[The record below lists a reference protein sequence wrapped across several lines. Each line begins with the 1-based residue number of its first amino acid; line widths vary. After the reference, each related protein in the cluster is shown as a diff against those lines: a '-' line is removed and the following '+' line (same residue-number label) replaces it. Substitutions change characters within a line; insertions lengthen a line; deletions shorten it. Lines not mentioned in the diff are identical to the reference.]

1 MSTFRVTIKDI
12 VCWTTTVTAKDAIQ
26 AESLAWELFDRPDR
40 SDYFEDD
47 SDTTVQVEPLSD
59 DKSNESTINA
69 TN

>member
-12 VCWTTTVTAKDAIQ
+12 VCWTATVAATDAIQ
-26 AESLAWELFDRPDR
+26 AEDLAWELFNRPDR

-59 DKSNESTINA
+59 NKSNESTINA